1 LLTTT
6 EFAAPEVDVSYQ
18 SNRFEFL
25 AIKLSEI
32 SFSSIVLFKISEVVT
47 ELSMIFTD
55 ATELLANSLFH
66 IAFAAISAAAIV
78 PFCIS
83 LPSMV
88 LSCILSQ
95 ESQCRNTFVPQT
107 VIRADESSPGTS
119 NLLSLHPDG

>member
-1 LLTTT
+1 
-6 EFAAPEVDVSYQ
+6 
-18 SNRFEFL
+18 
-25 AIKLSEI
+25 
-32 SFSSIVLFKISEVVT
+32 
-47 ELSMIFTD
+47 MIFTD

-66 IAFAAISAAAIV
+66 IAFAAISAAVIV

-107 VIRADESSPGTS
+107 VIRADESKPGTS
-119 NLLSLHPDG
+119 NLLSLHHVGCRKLRLPSVDGVIFQVSPDLTRFK